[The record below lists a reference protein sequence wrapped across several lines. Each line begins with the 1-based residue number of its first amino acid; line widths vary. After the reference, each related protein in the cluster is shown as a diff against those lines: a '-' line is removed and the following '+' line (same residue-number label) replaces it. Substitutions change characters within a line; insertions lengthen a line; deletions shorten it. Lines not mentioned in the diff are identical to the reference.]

1 MADEGI
7 DSITYVVS
15 SLERPDWL
23 IAAGLDKGL
32 RHDRTETGGLKG
44 TVLSVGS
51 TIRFRQTSPMSNMG
65 VILGLLNDDQKTEEH
80 LEVTVEWREFCCK
93 HASVPFLSTPYTD
106 VAGQLIAIDVEVSG
120 SQKILPVYQAG
131 GNAGLF
137 FQLWDLQS
145 AEYALF
151 VSDYAQILIPAKD
164 KEVLRALHQT
174 SGLQALTAYYNGVF
188 EYFNYLAGLSFEPLA
203 PTDKNIPNR
212 YFMKAD
218 KSGAGAGYYS
228 GGWTA
233 ETSDSVAAF
242 WLDIKATNWGSLHE
256 IGHGYQGKFMAN
268 SSINMAEVWNNV
280 LAASYQNKML
290 GEAVY
295 EKGWLYGRGEEK
307 LYKDAMAALDSE
319 NAIEADSLRL
329 FFYMLMFQRMGERG
343 IVEFFQRYRR
353 LSNGQGFK
361 VEDHP
366 AMELLSSVAVDV
378 ANIDVSTY
386 MAYAEAPLA
395 SRQEVENAYSNAA
408 PVFPLYLLV
417 SQDELRQVQD
427 LLGLR
432 SPLSLVSCAELAV
445 TGLTGDVSFNFEEPV
460 YHEIVGMVF
469 LLRDGKGPARI
480 LKITSPRV
488 VVSGLPVGLYV
499 LHLPDMAGG
508 DYQSVTHYA
517 VVKSGRSDVDCIYV
531 RKYASTLANQVV
543 YLNGLVGVFCTVAV
557 DVSRGTV
564 VVDVVSE
571 SPHSYFVGE
580 VYAAVTLRDDRGRV
594 VFSRMMMGDKT
605 TLFHQELAIEKDFTV
620 AIFHKEPSRLTASN
634 SAASQL
640 IDEVSQT
647 NRLKVTVQGLV
658 NVELG
663 TDSGANL
670 KSAIEKC
677 VGVFEQSPHLVLH
690 ADYPVKNDLRQ
701 AINSFAE
708 PIRSEL
714 FERYRAVEFFPPAFN
729 RSLFGSVMTW
739 GLQGNGGRD
748 IGYLKM
754 KLALQRL
761 DIVLS
766 GGAAHEYFSSV
777 YMSVVVKSA
786 SGEIVYFRELRGDE
800 SEEASTV
807 TLPFAPG
814 STVSVMH
821 REPTRCW
828 IVKDSLPERTSVERV
843 QHVKHLAYLKLMLSS

>member
-1 MADEGI
+1 MADEGVNL
-7 DSITYVVS
+7 ITHVII
-15 SLERPDWL
+15 SLERPGWL

-32 RHDRTETGGLKG
+32 HHDRTAAGGIKG
-44 TVLSVGS
+44 TVLSAGS
-51 TIRFRQTSPMSNMG
+51 KIRFRQTSPMSNMG
-65 VILGLLNDDQKTEEH
+65 VSLALLNDDNKTEEH
-80 LEVTVEWREFCCK
+80 LDVTVEWREIYCH
-93 HASVPFLSTPYTD
+93 HASVPFFSTPYTD
-106 VAGQLIAIDVEVSG
+106 VAGQLITIDVEITG
-120 SQKILPVYQAG
+120 PQKILPIYKAG
-131 GNAGLF
+131 GSAGLF
-137 FQLWDLQS
+137 FQLWDVQG

-164 KEVLRALHQT
+164 KEVLRRLHQT
-174 SGLQALTAYYNGVF
+174 SGLQALTAYYDGVF
-188 EYFNYLAGLSFEPLA
+188 EYFNYLAGLSFDPVA

-218 KSGAGAGYYS
+218 KSGAGAAYYG

-256 IGHGYQGKFMAN
+256 IGHGYQGSFMAN

-295 EKGWLYGRGEEK
+295 EDGWLYSGGEEK
-307 LYKDAMAALDSE
+307 LYKDAMAEFDSE
-319 NAIEADSLRL
+319 SAIQTNHLIL
-329 FFYMLMFQRMGERG
+329 FFYMLMFERMGEKG

-386 MAYAEAPLA
+386 MAHAEAPLA
-395 SRQEVENAYSNAA
+395 WRQEVENAYSNAT

-417 SQDELRQVQD
+417 SQQALRQVQE

-432 SPLSLVSCAELAV
+432 SPLNLVSCAELAV

-460 YHEIVGMVF
+460 YHELVGKVF
-469 LLRDGKGPARI
+469 LLRDGKGTARI
-480 LKITSPRV
+480 LKLTSARV
-488 VVSGLPVGLYV
+488 VVNGLPVGLYV
-499 LHLPDMAGG
+499 LQLPEAASGG
-508 DYQSVTHYA
+508 YQCVTRYA

-531 RKYASTLANQVV
+531 RKYASALANQVV
-543 YLNGLVGVFCTVAV
+543 YLKGLSGVFCTVVV
-557 DVSRGTV
+557 DVSRGTM

-580 VYAAVTLRDDRGRV
+580 VYATVSLRDDRGSV
-594 VFSRMMMGDKT
+594 VFSRTMMGDKT
-605 TLFHQELAIEKDFTV
+605 ALFYREFAIEKDFTV
-620 AIFHKEPSRLTASN
+620 EILHKEPSRLTVSN

-640 IDEVSQT
+640 IDGVSQT
-647 NRLKVTVQGLV
+647 NRLKITVQGLV
-658 NVELG
+658 NVEIG
-663 TDSGANL
+663 TDPGENL
-670 KSAIEKC
+670 KSEIEKC
-677 VGVFEQSPHLVLH
+677 AGIFEQFPHLVLH
-690 ADYPVKNDLRQ
+690 ADYPVKQDLKQ

-708 PIRSEL
+708 PIRSQL
-714 FERYRAVEFFPPAFN
+714 FERYRAVGFLPPAFN

-739 GLQGNGGRD
+739 GLEGNGGRD

-754 KLALQRL
+754 KLAVQSL
-761 DIVLS
+761 DIVFS
-766 GGAAHEYFSSV
+766 GGAPHEYFSSV

-800 SEEASTV
+800 SAEASTV

-828 IVKDSLPERTSVERV
+828 IVRDSPERTSVERV
-843 QHVKHLAYLKLMLSS
+843 QHVKHLAYLKLMLTS